1 MPADR
6 YTQKTFVHAVL
17 AGGGGA
23 ALDAAMSKTIFPTA
37 RLLLRSWKPSSTPAA
52 ENGSSRKMTAF
63 TVAPVA
69 AGASTSEARYSRS
82 AVLTLVRN
90 RCSFFLPERE
100 GEESGVRGEGE
111 RGRETVR
118 DTRRGMA
125 RLLYTCMCCAN
136 ASMCVTVCV
145 HVRVYVCERAYRC
158 VTLILYTHTYRRFT
172 LILTALH
179 VGVQIRMCISPL
191 TPAGE
196 EAQPHAQ
203 CAVDGHILSAG
214 LFEAL

>member
-145 HVRVYVCERAYRC
+145 HVHGAGGAPRQAQVLFAGSGGSLCALDTIMSVDRIGFPSIPVHSTGMHSCH
-158 VTLILYTHTYRRFT
+158 TFLSIL
-172 LILTALH
+172 LTA
-179 VGVQIRMCISPL
+179 CIPRV
-191 TPAGE
+191 
-196 EAQPHAQ
+196 
-203 CAVDGHILSAG
+203 CM
-214 LFEAL
+214 